1 MIYLLDPTDPHAHFP
16 PVERAEREPNG
27 LLAVGGD
34 LSAARLLRAYRAG
47 VFPWY
52 NAGQPIL
59 WWSPDPRATLFPER
73 LRITRSLRKTLRNKG
88 LRVSFDQAFGRVL
101 RSCAAPR
108 NYTPDTWITAEMA
121 IAYDRLHRLGH
132 AHSVEVWEGEE
143 LVGGLYGVL
152 LGRAFFGESMFSRQR
167 DASKVALVFLADRA
181 LAWGISLIDCQVHS
195 EHLASL
201 GAVELPRKEFCRLL
215 DTACEAPAPS
225 FPWPTEEARLGPLA
239 ARILGDRAE
248 AGHSGEA
255 A

>member
-1 MIYLLDPTDPHAHFP
+1 MIYLLDATDPNARFP

-34 LSAARLLRAYRAG
+34 LSSNRLLNAYRAG

-73 LRITRSLRKTLRNKG
+73 LRISRSLRKTLRNKG

-101 RSCAAPR
+101 RACAGPR
-108 NYTPDTWITAEMA
+108 DYTRDTWITGEMA
-121 IAYDRLHRLGH
+121 IAYERLHRLGH
-132 AHSVEVWEGEE
+132 AHSVEVWDGEA
-143 LVGGLYGVL
+143 LVGGLYGVA

-181 LAWGISLIDCQVHS
+181 LAWGIELIDCQVHTD
-195 EHLASL
+195 HLASL
-201 GAVELPRKEFCRLL
+201 GALELPRKEFCRLL
-215 DTACEAPAPS
+215 ERACDRPS
-225 FPWPTEEARLGPLA
+225 PTHPWSIAEARLGPLA
-239 ARILGDRAE
+239 GRVWPE
-248 AGHSGEA
+248 PPA
-255 A
+255 APEPP